1 MSSIQSLV
9 EEKWKKDFDK
19 KFPRGKKSKPEYE
32 HSDTRDSYSLLFV
45 TKEEV
50 GWRLHSA
57 REEIKL
63 FITDL
68 LSKQR
73 EEIENIIKD
82 EIKLQEFCLKQTV
95 ISDDPKAV
103 IRHSVAKNTYIEAL
117 KKIQSNK

>member
-9 EEKWKKDFDK
+9 EEKVDMIDTILTHSSFCVNVKE
-19 KFPRGKKSKPEYE
+19 PEYQAIL
-32 HSDTRDSYSLLFV
+32 SSIGSTL
-45 TKEEV
+45 
-50 GWRLHSA
+50 
-57 REEIKL
+57 
-63 FITDL
+63 TDL

-82 EIKLQEFCLKQTV
+82 EIKLQELCLRQTV
-95 ISDDPKAV
+95 VSDDPAAV